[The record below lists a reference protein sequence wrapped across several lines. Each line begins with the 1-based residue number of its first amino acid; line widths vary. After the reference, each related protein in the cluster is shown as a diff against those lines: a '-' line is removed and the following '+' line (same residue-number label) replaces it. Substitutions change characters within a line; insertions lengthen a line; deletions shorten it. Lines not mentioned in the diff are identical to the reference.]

1 MSHSAHLGRVGG
13 LKVAAPGSTVNGLTI
28 AERSVAAIGFFAATP
43 QTVNPANGA
52 PFLPGPLVDQ
62 GTSLLLGVPLP
73 PTGDIEATRTA
84 LVAAGQDLF
93 VPVNFGGAFS
103 TEEERSRP
111 AGGQRGSA

>member
-13 LKVAAPGSTVNGLTI
+13 LKVAAPGSTVDGLTV
-28 AERSVAAIGFFAATP
+28 ADRSVAAIGFFAATP

-62 GTSLLLGVPLP
+62 GTSLLLGVPV
-73 PTGDIEATRTA
+73 TGLGIEATRTA

>member
-13 LKVAAPGSTVNGLTI
+13 LKVAVPGATVNGLTI

-73 PTGDIEATRTA
+73 PTGA
-84 LVAAGQDLF
+84 
-93 VPVNFGGAFS
+93 
-103 TEEERSRP
+103 SRRP
-111 AGGQRGSA
+111 EPR